1 MSEPTPQLRT
11 LSRALDVLELIEASP
26 VPISLSELAKAM
38 DESTPI
44 VFRILQT
51 LEARGYIRRRAEDKR
66 YSHTWRSTGSGAVR
80 RAVILL
86 RSAAGFSVAA
96 SSIEELVDRAAIEPA
111 AAAVEVQAL
120 QLPPRWPLPG

>member
-1 MSEPTPQLRT
+1 MRT
-11 LSRALDVLELIEASP
+11 LSRVLDVLELIEASP

-51 LEARGYIRRRAEDKR
+51 LEARGYIRRRAEDKL
-66 YSHTWRSTGSGAVR
+66 YLHTGRSTGSGAVM
-80 RAVILL
+80 LL
-86 RSAAGFSVAA
+86 RSAAGFSFAG
-96 SSIEELVDRAAIEPA
+96 SSIEELANRAALEP
-111 AAAVEVQAL
+111 AAVEVQAL

>member
-1 MSEPTPQLRT
+1 MSEPTRQLRT

-66 YSHTWRSTGSGAVR
+66 YSHTGRSTGGDVAEERSGF
-80 RAVILL
+80 LL
-86 RSAAGFSVAA
+86 CR
-96 SSIEELVDRAAIEPA
+96 
-111 AAAVEVQAL
+111 Q
-120 QLPPRWPLPG
+120 QH